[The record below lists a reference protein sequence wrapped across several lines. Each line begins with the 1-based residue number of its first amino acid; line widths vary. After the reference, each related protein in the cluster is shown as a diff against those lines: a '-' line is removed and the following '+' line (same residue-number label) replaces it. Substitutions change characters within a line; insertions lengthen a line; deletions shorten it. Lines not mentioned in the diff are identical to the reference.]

1 MEIPSSYECKCALGL
16 RVSSRASFRNGSPP
30 WGPASQPE
38 SKYFDLVTSLPASPL
53 KYANIQNIKHNMY
66 NQSGKQFVPSF
77 KLSDLQLAKEVTS
90 DTSGKDG
97 RAGGR
102 LTCTNCPFCPPPQK
116 TTTNASYTIW
126 ERPPGPIFS
135 HTLLP
140 THMYQALPIRV
151 AMPSGHRGRTAQC
164 HRSVPCTR
172 FPERPPVTLRTSIL

>member
-1 MEIPSSYECKCALGL
+1 
-16 RVSSRASFRNGSPP
+16 
-30 WGPASQPE
+30 
-38 SKYFDLVTSLPASPL
+38 
-53 KYANIQNIKHNMY
+53 MY

-102 LTCTNCPFCPPPQK
+102 LTYTNCPFCPPPQK
-116 TTTNASYTIW
+116 KTTTTNASYTIW

-140 THMYQALPIRV
+140 THVYQALPIRV

-172 FPERPPVTLRTSIL
+172 FPERPHPQMKGSDSDTQDQHSVNLANTVLLTKTPYTPVQWSWL